1 MKHSSNQHLLLT
13 AVLLGFALPL
23 KSPAQS
29 ITTASAVLQDFNSV
43 GTSTTAALPSG
54 WKMSAAGAGSFTSL
68 NYNAA
73 ANLTATSQ
81 GASSG
86 SPVTGGRYNWGTT
99 GGTDRS
105 IGFMTSGSYA
115 SSNSILVGY
124 TNSTGLDIVDLS
136 VSYTIERYR
145 RNTAN
150 ASVTFATNTSASSNT
165 WTDQSAT
172 FSAATFATGSSVY
185 DFSAA
190 TTVTRSGTLTNL
202 AFTNTNALYFQ
213 WLFNTTGSNSQG
225 LGLDDVTFRATKLAT
240 NGTDR
245 LITTLT
251 GLSDTTIQ
259 NGHSTNASTLTATL
273 ATTQTFAGVLQD
285 GGAAS
290 LALTKSGIG
299 TLNLTNANTYSGG
312 TSISDGTISLGH
324 STNTLADGGT
334 VLVNGGTLNVNNP
347 DTVGAV
353 TISSGSISGSSTLT
367 GSSYALTN
375 TGTISATLAGAGTLT
390 KTGSGT
396 ATISS
401 ANTYTG
407 GTTISGGTLNVTNG
421 SGSATGTGALTLD
434 STGTLSGTG
443 IIAPATNTNINLNGS
458 LVVGNSTL
466 GSPVASS
473 ITLTTS
479 GSGVTTTS
487 TSSLFHF
494 DLFTRI
500 GGSNPLGSAADYIK
514 LPGTLNNTSVGPNL
528 GTIVITNR
536 TGGTT
541 FALGDSWHLFDF
553 TGGGTITDDFNVDY
567 TNLGLSGD
575 LIGQFDRLS
584 GTFSIVPEPSRTLF
598 LALGLLTLTLRRRR

>member
-1 MKHSSNQHLLLT
+1 
-13 AVLLGFALPL
+13 
-23 KSPAQS
+23 
-29 ITTASAVLQDFNSV
+29 
-43 GTSTTAALPSG
+43 
-54 WKMSAAGAGSFTSL
+54 
-68 NYNAA
+68 
-73 ANLTATSQ
+73 
-81 GASSG
+81 
-86 SPVTGGRYNWGTT
+86 
-99 GGTDRS
+99 
-105 IGFMTSGSYA
+105 MTSGSYA